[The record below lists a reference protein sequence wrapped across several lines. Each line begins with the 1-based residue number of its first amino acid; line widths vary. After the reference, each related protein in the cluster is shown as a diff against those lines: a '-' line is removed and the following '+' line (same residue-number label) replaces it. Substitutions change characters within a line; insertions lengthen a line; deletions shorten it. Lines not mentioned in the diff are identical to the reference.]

1 MAHVL
6 VLTLVYPPDSVSTA
20 QIVGDLATD
29 LRRLGHDVT
38 VITTTP
44 HYNRDPEAEARQPL
58 SRSWGRLVQRSMHG
72 LVPVYHTWM
81 PAKSRSV
88 PARLAAWCLFHALS
102 LVVGITRARR
112 VDAIIAP
119 SPPLTTG
126 IVAWLLGVWHRAPF
140 IYNVQE
146 VYPDIAINLGAI
158 RNPTAIRA
166 LFALE
171 RFVYARASHI
181 TVIAERMRTR
191 LLDKGVEAARVSVVP
206 NFIDPDSMQS
216 VPAPNDFTRE
226 HGLDDRFIV
235 TYAGN
240 MGPAQ
245 GLDAL
250 LDAARLLADQPA
262 IVLVLVGGGTSW
274 EVLAARARN
283 EGIANVRMIEHQ
295 PFSRVPEIYG
305 ASHLSVVAQAAATGA
320 DAVPSKVYRI
330 MACGRPILA
339 ITEAGSDLA
348 GLVADADA
356 GFVVPQNDARALAS
370 VIQHAHSHQEQLERM
385 GERGRRHV
393 VAHYARASITARYDA
408 LISAVCVSRRN
419 RQQG

>member
-6 VLTLVYPPDSVSTA
+6 ILTLVYPPDGVSTA

-29 LRRLGHDVT
+29 LHALGHDVT
-38 VITTTP
+38 VVTTTP
-44 HYNRDPEAEARQPL
+44 HYNRDLEAEARQPL
-58 SRSWGRLVQRSMHG
+58 FRWWGRIVQRSMHG
-72 LVPVYHTWM
+72 RVPVYHTWM

-102 LVVGITRARR
+102 LIVGIIRVRR
-112 VDAIIAP
+112 VDATIAP
-119 SPPLTTG
+119 SPPLTIG
-126 IVAWLLGVWHRAPF
+126 AVAWLLGLWHRAPF

-146 VYPDIAINLGAI
+146 LYPDIAINLGAI
-158 RNPTAIRA
+158 RNPIAIRA

-171 RFVYARASHI
+171 RFVYTRASHV
-181 TVIAERMRTR
+181 TVIADRMRTR
-191 LLDKGVEAARVSVVP
+191 LLDKGVDAAHVSVVP
-206 NFIDPDSMQS
+206 NFVDPDSMQS
-216 VPAPNDFTRE
+216 VPAPNTFTRE
-226 HGLDDRFIV
+226 YGLDDRFIV

-250 LDAARLLADQPA
+250 LDTARLLADQPA

-274 EVLAARARN
+274 EALATRARN
-283 EGIANVRMIEHQ
+283 EGLANVRMIEHQ
-295 PFSRVPEIYG
+295 PYSRVPEIYG
-305 ASHLSVVAQAAATGA
+305 ASHLSVVAQAASIGT

-348 GLVADADA
+348 TLVTESNA
-356 GFVVPQNDARALAS
+356 GFVVPQSDACALAAAIRRACS
-370 VIQHAHSHQEQLERM
+370 DKEGLQKM
-385 GERGRRHV
+385 GARGRRYV
-393 VAHYARASITARYDA
+393 ITHYARARITSRYDE
-408 LISAVCVSRRN
+408 LLSAASASRRN
-419 RQQG
+419 RQRQ

>member
-1 MAHVL
+1 MARVL
-6 VLTLVYPPDSVSTA
+6 ILTLVYPPDSVSTA

-29 LRRLGHDVT
+29 LHALGHDVT
-38 VITTTP
+38 VVTTTP

-58 SRSWGRLVQRSMHG
+58 SRSWGRIVQRSMHG
-72 LVPVYHTWM
+72 RVPVYHTWM

-102 LVVGITRARR
+102 LVVGITGARG

-126 IVAWLLGVWHRAPF
+126 IAAWLLGLWHRAPF

-146 VYPDIAINLGAI
+146 VYPDIAINLGAV
-158 RNPTAIRA
+158 RNPIAIRA
-166 LFALE
+166 LFSLE

-181 TVIAERMRTR
+181 TVIADRMRTR
-191 LLDKGVEAARVSVVP
+191 LLDKGVDAARVSVVP
-206 NFIDPDSMQS
+206 NFIDPDSMQA

-226 HGLDDRFIV
+226 HELDGHFVV

-250 LDAARLLADQPA
+250 LDAARLLADQPT

-274 EVLAARARN
+274 EALATRVRDD
-283 EGIANVRMIEHQ
+283 GLANVRMIEHQ
-295 PFSRVPEIYG
+295 PYSRVPEIYG
-305 ASHLSVVAQAAATGA
+305 ASHLSVVAQAASTGS
-320 DAVPSKVYRI
+320 DAVPSKAYRI

-339 ITEAGSDLA
+339 ITETGSDLA
-348 GLVADADA
+348 TLVTDSNA
-356 GFVVPQNDARALAS
+356 GFVVPQNDARALAA
-370 VIQHAHSHQEQLERM
+370 VIRHAHSHQEELERM
-385 GERGRRHV
+385 GARGRRHV

-408 LISAVCVSRRN
+408 LISAVCVNRRN